1 MFGLLFHLD
10 LFIIYFP
17 VYGILPVSLR
27 NVDAPALK
35 LVLTIAVCS
44 SPFSCVLVRRHIIS

>member
-27 NVDAPALK
+27 NVGAPTLK
-35 LVLTIAVCS
+35 
-44 SPFSCVLVRRHIIS
+44 R